1 MNVFTATYFQDADA
15 ARKAFESILWP
26 NGPVCPHCE
35 SKRLYGTKR
44 AGRYRCANPECR
56 HRRHVGAGVGQHA
69 ADLEPDP
76 PRRPGHQRPL
86 AGEREPLD
94 ECTRHAAS
102 PARLRPVIAMPALD
116 VEWHRAELAS
126 VSLQQ
131 LRPNSCANGAG
142 ARAWGSPLRLARSR
156 GP

>member
-56 HRRHVGAGVGQHA
+56 KDFTVTTGTVM
-69 ADLEPDP
+69 
-76 PRRPGHQRPL
+76 
-86 AGEREPLD
+86 ERSHI
-94 ECTRHAAS
+94 R
-102 PARLRPVIAMPALD
+102 
-116 VEWHRAELAS
+116 
-126 VSLQQ
+126 
-131 LRPNSCANGAG
+131 
-142 ARAWGSPLRLARSR
+142 
-156 GP
+156 